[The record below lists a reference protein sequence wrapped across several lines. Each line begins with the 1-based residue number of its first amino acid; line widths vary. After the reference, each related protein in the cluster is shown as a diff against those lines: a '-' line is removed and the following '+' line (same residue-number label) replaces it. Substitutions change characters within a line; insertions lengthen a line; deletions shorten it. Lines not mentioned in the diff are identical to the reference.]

1 MAKEKK
7 LFYCKECG
15 AETGKWQGQCPGCGE
30 WNTLVEAPVIKTAA
44 GKTKAAVPVSGA
56 EPTRMKDIAIE
67 GEQRLLTGIKELDR
81 VLGGGIVAG
90 SLVLVG
96 GDPGIGKSTLL
107 LPDPVAPQL
116 NLFEGFLARRIE
128 HLFSL
133 IRKMFAHLE

>member
-96 GDPGIGKSTLL
+96 GDPGIGKST
-107 LPDPVAPQL
+107 
-116 NLFEGFLARRIE
+116 
-128 HLFSL
+128 
-133 IRKMFAHLE
+133 